1 MICHQIINCIEFSL
15 MMFCFWVCFLCISLF
30 RSQEAGDVIDMSWCR
45 VTVNVFTSFNCIFPS
60 FLQSAAFTLTLPNQ
74 TWCLRVVYTI
84 AGIGS
89 MDRVILWTRT
99 LLHGQISPG
108 QVVWRDGAGRW
119 LGPLLTYLTMW
130 TLGHRRNILIYL
142 TMTLLTRRRD
152 TALNEETHL
161 SFTLSTNYFTT
172 STE

>member
-1 MICHQIINCIEFSL
+1 
-15 MMFCFWVCFLCISLF
+15 
-30 RSQEAGDVIDMSWCR
+30 
-45 VTVNVFTSFNCIFPS
+45 
-60 FLQSAAFTLTLPNQ
+60 
-74 TWCLRVVYTI
+74 
-84 AGIGS
+84 
-89 MDRVILWTRT
+89 MDSVILWTRT

-108 QVVWRDGAGRW
+108 QVVRRDGAGRW

-161 SFTLSTNYFTT
+161 SFTLSTNYSPRTYGPQTKDYTIESLFTPLFSFLLCCFLASPYGWVSSGDWSPCRSVEISWSVSESEQRESACWVYNGT
-172 STE
+172 RPSSPPVTHIMGRHHRAQHR